1 MKQKAEA
8 GDATERWNLGTMYD
22 TGEGI
27 PKDYTKA
34 LKWFRMAAEQ
44 GLAPSQ
50 YSVGNMYYNG
60 RGVSKDYAKAAIW
73 YRVSANQGFVLA
85 QYFLGLM
92 YEYGK
97 GVPRNYT
104 KAVQWYRKAANQGL
118 ASARYNLGFMYTTGE
133 GVPKDEIE
141 GLAWF
146 YIVAASE
153 QKDAIHNER
162 ILEAKLGSR
171 MALLAQQRSKELLK
185 GIAAAKKAK
194 ANRSSSNS
202 SSEVAQSSTAKPEL
216 KATGSGVIVSA
227 NGVILTAAHVVAG
240 ADLVRVAIGGK
251 IFPAKVLAIDSQNDL
266 AILQCKGNFPA
277 VPCSSTRSVKLG
289 ETVFT
294 IGFPDFQIQGI
305 SPKVTKGEINSLDG
319 MRDDPR
325 MWQISVPV
333 QPGNSGGPLFDSA
346 GNLIGIVESKLDAI
360 KVAHLT
366 GDVPQNVNYA
376 VKIDYALPMLES
388 AKLLTAVTPGAKF
401 EDVVGK

>member
-240 ADLVRVAIGGK
+240 ADWCESPLAARF
-251 IFPAKVLAIDSQNDL
+251 FPQKCWRSIPKMIWRFFSARETSRRSLAHPLAASNWAKPFSPSASPISKFKGSARKSPKAKSIAWTECGTTRACGRSAFRCNREIRADRFSIPPEISSASSSQNSM
-266 AILQCKGNFPA
+266 P
-277 VPCSSTRSVKLG
+277 
-289 ETVFT
+289 
-294 IGFPDFQIQGI
+294 
-305 SPKVTKGEINSLDG
+305 
-319 MRDDPR
+319 
-325 MWQISVPV
+325 
-333 QPGNSGGPLFDSA
+333 
-346 GNLIGIVESKLDAI
+346 SKSRI
-360 KVAHLT
+360 
-366 GDVPQNVNYA
+366 
-376 VKIDYALPMLES
+376 
-388 AKLLTAVTPGAKF
+388 
-401 EDVVGK
+401 